1 VTLNAFPLHYFRRAG
16 VALLLGSALLAGC
29 SSGSK
34 VPQPMALESFT
45 ALVPARQVWTAQIGA
60 THAQLVPLARGERV
74 FLASAAGTVAALDG
88 RTGGEVWRVN
98 LAAPL
103 SAGVGSDGT
112 TAAVVT
118 RANQLVAVANGAEVW
133 RTQLPARVFT
143 PPLVAGQR
151 VFVLAGDRSVSAFDA
166 RTGARLWSQ
175 APRGTDPLVL
185 QQAGVLLPVGDVL
198 YAGIGGRLT
207 AYNPNNG
214 AVRSESALATPR
226 GVNEIERLVDL
237 VGPVGRVD
245 TVVCARAYQATVGCV
260 NTAGP
265 SVLWT
270 RPSVGS
276 VGVDADADFVFT
288 SESNGRVQAL
298 RRNNGEPAWSHDR
311 LMHRGLTAP
320 LAAGRSIVVG
330 DAMGFVHLLSRLD
343 GGLLNRL
350 PTDGSPILA
359 TPVLAGNT
367 LVAVTRNGN
376 VYGWRPE

>member
-1 VTLNAFPLHYFRRAG
+1 MTFKPTPLNLVRRSG
-16 VALLLGSALLAGC
+16 MALLLGTALLAGC

-34 VPQPMALESFT
+34 VPEPMALDSFT
-45 ALVPARQVWTAQIGA
+45 ALVPARQVWTAQVGT
-60 THAQLVPLARGERV
+60 THAQLVPVARGERV
-74 FLASAAGTVAALDG
+74 FVASAAGTLAALDG

-98 LAAPL
+98 IASPL

-118 RANQLVAVANGAEVW
+118 SNNQLVAVANGAEVW

-166 RTGARLWSQ
+166 RTGTRLWSQ

-237 VGPVGRVD
+237 VGPAGRVD

-288 SESNGRVQAL
+288 TEGNGRVQAL

-311 LMHRGLTAP
+311 LLHRGLTAP

-330 DAMGFVHLLSRLD
+330 DAQGFVHLLSRLD

>member
-1 VTLNAFPLHYFRRAG
+1 MTLNAFPLHYFRRAG

-60 THAQLVPLARGERV
+60 THAQLVPVARGERV

-288 SESNGRVQAL
+288 SESNGRIQAL

>member
-60 THAQLVPLARGERV
+60 THAQLVPVARGERV